1 MNGAAIHDLFAALFE
16 YPGDDYPARVARC
29 AEALA
34 EEHPDAAA
42 ALAAFSEQM
51 AGCAVEAMQEQFI
64 QTFDLNPSCAL
75 EVGWHLF
82 GEQYER
88 GEFLVKMR
96 GLLRR
101 FALAESRELPDHL
114 AHALAVLGRMEA
126 EEADEFAAACL
137 HPAIEKMCA
146 ALAGK
151 NYPFEPMLEAL
162 FLWLARRYPFAAET
176 HPCEPVLRVLDSRG
190 WR

>member
-1 MNGAAIHDLFAALFE
+1 MNAAAIHDLFAALFE
-16 YPGDDYPARVARC
+16 YPGDDYAARVARC

-34 EEHPDAAA
+34 EEDPDAAA
-42 ALAAFSEQM
+42 ALAAFSEQI
-51 AGCAVEAMQEQFI
+51 ADSSVESTQEQFS

-126 EEADEFAAACL
+126 EEAEEFAAACL
-137 HPAIEKMCA
+137 HPAIEKMRA

-151 NYPFEPMLEAL
+151 NIAFEQVLEAL
-162 FLWLARRYPFAAET
+162 SLWLSRRYPFAAET
-176 HPCEPVLRVLDSRG
+176 RPCEPALRVLDSGG